1 MVPVPTSENAV
12 GFAAKRPA
20 FTHLTFKRQPAQ
32 RHPTLRKMTTPSA
45 SNPEP
50 LRLVARPGMLSDVVQ
65 RAQAGDGAAFESI
78 YREHSPK
85 VYALCLRLSGGSQED
100 ATELMQ
106 DVFIRAWRGLKKFR
120 GESAFSSWLH
130 RLAVNAMLE
139 RARSDKRRSA
149 RVLFMEDSAHDVASI
164 AGEPDV
170 RMDLE
175 GAIASLPEGARI
187 AFVLHEIEGYQHAEI
202 ADQLGVAEGTVK
214 AQLHR
219 ARKLLI
225 KALNR

>member
-1 MVPVPTSENAV
+1 M
-12 GFAAKRPA
+12 
-20 FTHLTFKRQPAQ
+20 L
-32 RHPTLRKMTTPSA
+32 
-45 SNPEP
+45 PEI
-50 LRLVARPGMLSDVVQ
+50 VA
-65 RAQAGDGAAFESI
+65 RAQAGDSAAFETI

-85 VYALCLRLSGGSQED
+85 VYALCLRLSGGSQQD

-130 RLAVNAMLE
+130 RLTVNAMLE

-149 RVLFMEDSAHDVASI
+149 RVLFMEDPGEDVALAAS
-164 AGEPDV
+164 EPDSH
-170 RMDLE
+170 MDLE
-175 GAIASLPEGARI
+175 NAIAALPEGARI
-187 AFVLHEIEGYQHAEI
+187 AFVLHEIEGYHHAEI

>member
-1 MVPVPTSENAV
+1 
-12 GFAAKRPA
+12 
-20 FTHLTFKRQPAQ
+20 
-32 RHPTLRKMTTPSA
+32 MTIPSA

-50 LRLVARPGMLSDVVQ
+50 IRLVARPGMLPDVVA

-85 VYALCLRLSGGSQED
+85 VYTLCLRLSAGSQED

-106 DVFIRAWRGLKKFR
+106 DVFIRAWRGLKNFR

-149 RVLFMEDSAHDVASI
+149 RVLFMEDPAHDVASI
-164 AGEPDV
+164 SSEPDAQ
-170 RMDLE
+170 MDLE
-175 GAIASLPEGARI
+175 SAIASLPEGARI
-187 AFVLHEIEGYQHAEI
+187 AFVLHEIEGYRHSEI
-202 ADQLGVAEGTVK
+202 AEQLGVAEGTIK